1 MGMTLTTEKLIF
13 LAENAHFEV
22 HQGWTASIV
31 PVTLYTRGK
40 EEGRMCSSVNK
51 TFSTVCLRFFCSY
64 VFCFFLVVWLI
75 FFLGGA
81 FFFFFKQIL
90 GSQYCISS
98 SSAFACDPFIYHR
111 NRSYIY
117 KYGRHIRKDFIFFSL
132 FNIYSIDATL
142 VGFLLLYLTP
152 NANVIIR

>member
-1 MGMTLTTEKLIF
+1 MTLTTEKLIF

-40 EEGRMCSSVNK
+40 EEGRICSSVNK

-81 FFFFFKQIL
+81 FFFFLNKFWEVSIVFHPL
-90 GSQYCISS
+90 VHLLVTPS
-98 SSAFACDPFIYHR
+98 FITE
-111 NRSYIY
+111 I
-117 KYGRHIRKDFIFFSL
+117 G
-132 FNIYSIDATL
+132 
-142 VGFLLLYLTP
+142 LTFTSMEDT
-152 NANVIIR
+152 